1 MAQIE
6 LQLNLPRDARYVSLL
21 RSVAHSLLH
30 GLDVPRDSIDDVTL
44 ALSEACNNVV
54 RHARGT
60 EQYGVQLTV
69 AARTC
74 EIEVCDLGPG
84 LDSATAEAAAAAYPS
99 SEAEYGRGL
108 PLIRALVDDLQFVRD
123 HGTTT
128 VRLVKRWDAV
138 GLG

>member
-6 LQLNLPRDARYVSLL
+6 LQLNLPRDARYVGLL
-21 RSVAHSLLH
+21 RRVTDSLLH

-44 ALSEACNNVV
+44 ALSEACSNVV
-54 RHARGT
+54 QHARDT
-60 EQYGVQLTV
+60 DQYGVQLIV
-69 AARTC
+69 APRAC

-84 LDSATAEAAAAAYPS
+84 PDRTTLEGSAAYPPP
-99 SEAEYGRGL
+99 EVEYGRGL
-108 PLIRALVDDLQFVRD
+108 PLIRALVDELQFDRD

>member
-6 LQLNLPRDARYVSLL
+6 LQLNLPRDARYIALLRRVTASLL
-21 RSVAHSLLH
+21 D
-30 GLDVPRDSIDDVTL
+30 GLEVPRESIDDVTL
-44 ALSEACNNVV
+44 ALSEACSNVI

-60 EQYGVQLTV
+60 DQYGVQLTV
-69 AARTC
+69 VARAC

-84 LDSATAEAAAAAYPS
+84 LDRATIEADATAGPPVD
-99 SEAEYGRGL
+99 AEYGRGL

-128 VRLVKRWDAV
+128 VRLIKRWDAV